1 MEWTDD
7 QGYQWVPIL
16 RNFAKSY
23 LWGGRMIK
31 NTNEYLVLKILLI
44 LLARWTGDQGCR
56 RVSGPKITLS
66 PTYGIDR

>member
-1 MEWTDD
+1 
-7 QGYQWVPIL
+7 
-16 RNFAKSY
+16 
-23 LWGGRMIK
+23 MIK

-56 RVSGPKITLS
+56 QVSGPKITLS